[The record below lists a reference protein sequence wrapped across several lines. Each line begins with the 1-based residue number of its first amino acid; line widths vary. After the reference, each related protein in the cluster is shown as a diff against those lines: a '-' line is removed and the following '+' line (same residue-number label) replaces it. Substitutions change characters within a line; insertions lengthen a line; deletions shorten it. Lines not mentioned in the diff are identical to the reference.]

1 MLTQGKCEYT
11 RSPSQKGFTRKK
23 ISSHKYRDSFFKSEK
38 KPRRDNSTAV
48 ISHRSSLTLLEER
61 KDAFGTPITK
71 GSRKHRVTFIDDLKK
86 TNIADISEIKEVE
99 NQTSK
104 EENKYVIK
112 YRKSNEEKEKDDDK
126 ETIQRKE
133 EGEIVKCRGCIIF

>member
-11 RSPSQKGFTRKK
+11 HSPSQKGSSSKKK

-48 ISHRSSLTLLEER
+48 VSHRSSLTLLEER

-71 GSRKHRVTFIDDLKK
+71 GSRKHKVTFIDDIKK
-86 TNIADISEIKEVE
+86 TNKADISEIKEAE
-99 NQTSK
+99 NQTPK
-104 EENKYVIK
+104 EENKYVIRIK
-112 YRKSNEEKEKDDDK
+112 KSNEEKEDSK
-126 ETIQRKE
+126 ETIQRRE